1 MTLITCEELRKKYQ
15 DRWVVDGITLEI
27 KEQQTVVLVGE
38 SGSGKTTLLRLLAC
52 LLEPDEGGI
61 RLQDQWLGF
70 YAQYLVKGHPEIKLV
85 AQDYQL
91 FPHISV
97 AENIAYALRFY
108 DKEFQQERVAKLLDL
123 LGLAHVAQA
132 KPKQLSG
139 GEQQRVALAQAIAE
153 PPKVLL
159 LDEPFSHLDSLNKQ
173 LLKQYLSEVFEKEQ
187 ITCLMVTHDLI
198 DAIGMG
204 QRIGIMHQGKLL
216 QMGTFEDLYHRPADP
231 YVKDFLEAGLSAIR
245 AVMKKVG

>member
-1 MTLITCEELRKKYQ
+1 MTLITCEGLRKKYQ
-15 DRWVVDGITLEI
+15 DRCVVDGITFEI

-52 LLEPDEGGI
+52 LLEPDEGRI

-70 YAQYLVKGHPEIKLV
+70 YAQYLVKGHP
-85 AQDYQL
+85 
-91 FPHISV
+91 V

-123 LGLAHVAQA
+123 LGLAHVAQS

-139 GEQQRVALAQAIAE
+139 GEQQRIALAQAIAE

-204 QRIGIMHQGKLL
+204 QRIGIMHRGKLL
-216 QMGTFEDLYHRPADP
+216 QMGTFEDLYHRPTDP